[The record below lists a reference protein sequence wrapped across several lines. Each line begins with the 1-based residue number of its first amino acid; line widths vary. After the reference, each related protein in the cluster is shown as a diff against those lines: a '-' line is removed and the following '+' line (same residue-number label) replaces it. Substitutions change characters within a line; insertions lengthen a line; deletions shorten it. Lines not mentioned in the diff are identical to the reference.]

1 MLTLEHARE
10 VADVIQRAAA
20 PVSVILFGSV
30 AREGAGA
37 DLDFLVVTEKEEDGQ
52 KVARTMRDQQE
63 RYAIDYFVAD
73 VDRITELV
81 RKGSPFLNLV
91 QREGRVLYMKD
102 ALRNWVDLAFEDLR
116 QAQYLHEGEFYR
128 GACFAAQQAVEKA
141 LKAELLNRGWEL
153 EKIHHIRRLIHLARE
168 MGFQLTCEEDDV
180 DFMDSIYRGRYP
192 AEEGL
197 LPLKAPGFGE
207 SRRAIGIVQHIF
219 AQVPLLFAE
228 RNSEAA
234 EI

>member
-10 VADVIQRAAA
+10 VVDVIQRAAA
-20 PVSVILFGSV
+20 PVCVILFGSV

-37 DLDFLVVTEKEEDGQ
+37 DLDLLVVTETEEDGQ

-63 RYAIDYFVAD
+63 KYAIDYFVAD
-73 VDRITELV
+73 VDRITELA

-91 QREGRVLYMKD
+91 QREGRLLYMKD

-116 QAQYLHEGEFYR
+116 QAQYLHDGEFYR
-128 GACFAAQQAVEKA
+128 GACLAAQQAVEKA

-153 EKIHHIRRLIHLARE
+153 EKIHHIRRLIHLAKE
-168 MGFQLTCEEDDV
+168 MGVQLRCEEDDV
-180 DFMDSIYRGRYP
+180 DFMDSIYRSRYP

-197 LPLKAPGFGE
+197 LPLKAPGFEE
-207 SRRAIGIVQHIF
+207 SRRAIGIAQHIL
-219 AQVPLLFAE
+219 AQVPLLITE

-234 EI
+234 KK